1 MRSQQNC
8 TRLFDKMRILVTG
21 ASGLLGLNLSLE
33 AAKQHKVYGTVNSH
47 PIKSK
52 VFKVMRTDLVKP
64 GALDRV
70 LIQADP
76 DWVINCAA
84 LANLEA
90 CELDPTLARQLN
102 TELPEKLA
110 HLVARGGARLLH
122 VSTDAV
128 FDGQRGGYTEK
139 DKPNPLSEYAR
150 TKMDGELA
158 VFAANPE
165 TIIARVNLFGWSLS
179 GKRSLAEFFFNNLK
193 AGIPVMGF
201 TDVYFCPLFVIEL
214 AHIFMEMLSIG
225 LNGLYHA
232 VSSECM
238 TKYEFGVRLARQCNL
253 NEGLIEPTKVSAA
266 GLNAARSH
274 KLTLKSDK
282 LAKAIH
288 KPMPDLSTGLSHF
301 YTLYQQGYPQYIKSL
316 ADPIE

>member
-1 MRSQQNC
+1 
-8 TRLFDKMRILVTG
+8 MRILVTG
-21 ASGLLGLNLSLE
+21 ASGLLGLNLALE
-33 AAKQHKVYGTVNSH
+33 AAKQHTVYGTINSH

-52 VFKVMRTDLVKP
+52 VFEVVRTDLVKP

-70 LIQADP
+70 LIQVDP
-76 DWVINCAA
+76 DWVIHCAA

-128 FDGQRGGYTEK
+128 FDGQRGGYTET
-139 DKPNPLSEYAR
+139 DQPNPLSEYAR

-158 VFAANPE
+158 VLAANPE
-165 TIIARVNLFGWSLS
+165 AIIARVNLFGWSLS
-179 GKRSLAEFFFNNLK
+179 GTRSLAEFFFNNLK
-193 AGIPVMGF
+193 AGKPVMGF
-201 TDVYFCPLFVIEL
+201 TDIYFCPLFVIEL
-214 AHIFMEMLSIG
+214 AIIFMEMLSIG
-225 LNGLYHA
+225 LKGLYHA
-232 VSSECM
+232 VSSECI
-238 TKYEFGVRLARQCNL
+238 TKYEFGVRLARQFNL
-253 NEGLIEPTKVSAA
+253 NEGLIAPTKVSAA

-274 KLTLKSDK
+274 KLTLNSDK
-282 LAKAIH
+282 LTKDIH

-301 YTLYQQGYPQYIKSL
+301 YKLYQQGYPQYIKSL